1 MISVAAT
8 PTQAEIDAQFSP
20 KSLKPTIDSLAT
32 ADSGRSD
39 DGVMH
44 IYWVLDRIRKLEVM
58 LAPNTP
64 ANIATILDK
73 VVGKSY

>member
-1 MISVAAT
+1 MANILPHVADIIISTGPT
-8 PTQAEIDAQFSP
+8 PTGTEIANAFAP

-44 IYWVLDRIRKLEVM
+44 IY
-58 LAPNTP
+58 
-64 ANIATILDK
+64 
-73 VVGKSY
+73 